1 MIFPETVQQTS
12 GIAIGQANRV
22 RRLQRATAASPR
34 MRSLGKSVVRC
45 VTPSHR
51 PVWLF
56 GFLSCLFAAVA
67 AAATPDSPDLL
78 ESDPVS
84 MGGPLLAYWSFD
96 DLSDAMIRDVSGLG
110 HSAMVGA
117 DEGQEGTVAVEVER
131 ALFGKALRLA
141 GSHRLQVSKTLTGES
156 LDQITLSV
164 WTLPT
169 DLRGYR
175 EIFRKEDGDHRILF
189 SFQNDGNILSLGLNI
204 NGYVECDARIDP
216 NQVLDGLWHHCAAT
230 FDGREMRVYFDG
242 HLVQSLERVG
252 AVATRADA
260 PAFIGSSSGR
270 SEFFQGRLDDLR
282 IYRRALPGEAI
293 GRLFTQGQAALE
305 RCRAEL
311 QRQVN
316 SLYLRQESMA
326 STLAACRKAVHSGS
340 EPVPSELLVILQSR
354 LHRDFPTTSED
365 FSTWIGRSLA
375 DFLSD
380 SDPKLTSRIADRF
393 VRLAAEYK
401 PLTEQQWARQTAV
414 QRQYWDQVARRERE
428 YLELTSRS
436 DLDPFG
442 AEWIEFI
449 TRLGSQIEWRP
460 VVFEAVA
467 PYMQPVTP
475 ETRDRTAAEADELL
489 QRDWLHQANGT
500 PTRERIASEIRWT
513 RELAQRIT
521 ADSRGRIT
529 FAESLSRLDELERS
543 LETSLSSERIEQRRH
558 DGEVRVPADGMV
570 SKEPGSSI
578 ETRDVADPEMYFA
591 VRRIKRHIM
600 LANPVVD
607 FDRVLLVDMPFP
619 AGSEWPHETR
629 HRLGYM
635 AIPGGRLLVLEGL
648 RPNGHLRQ
656 LAPRSPL
663 HGSFWRP
670 DLSFD
675 GQKVL
680 FCFKPHNE
688 KSFHLYEVNI
698 DGTEW
703 VQLTDGPFD
712 DLDPIYLPDEEHIV
726 FSTTRGHTYVRCMP
740 PTNAY
745 VLARCDRDGTNT
757 FLISRNNEPDYLPS
771 VMNDGR
777 ILYTRWEY
785 TDKPLWRAQSLWTV
799 NPDGTQA
806 STFWGNQSVWPDLL
820 KDARSIPGSQ
830 RVMFTGSAHHN
841 WFHGAVGIIDPQKGF
856 NFPHGLTKVTAD
868 LPWPESGNGPVD
880 PIESSAYHASGR
892 YEAYYSPFPLGE
904 RDFLV
909 SANRAGKFVLYLM
922 DTEGNRELIFEGEH
936 HVFHAQPVR
945 ARVKPPVIDDRVV
958 WPTRESRQHPQNGV
972 IFSSNVYEGAPAELR
987 GRAKYL
993 RVLNIDPKTY
1003 TYWYKRPYISTG
1015 PVVSAVQSD
1024 GVKRV
1029 LGTVPV
1035 EEDGSVNFYAPAG
1048 QALHFQLLDDQQR
1061 ALQTMRSFTGVM
1073 PGEYRGC
1080 LGCHETHS
1088 TAPPATSQ
1096 ALAIAREPSRITPP
1110 PWGVDTVSYSRYVQP
1125 VLDQYCGEC
1134 HQGTGEAKAVLD
1146 LTFRPDSSHQS
1157 EFAEPYLTLIGRP
1170 TWGQP
1175 YTQPAKPPPGW
1186 GIADTILVEAYSTV
1200 DDEAYRTPVPMT
1212 RLSYRSRLIELC
1224 CSGQH
1229 YDVRI
1234 DPVSRLRLIIWI
1246 DTMCPFRGE
1255 EEIRAESD
1263 PQFQGVD
1270 WLSLR
1275 PRIQTAPE
1283 IIRPGPVD

>member
-1 MIFPETVQQTS
+1 MLWHRESGDCSAVRSQRSAWCVGILFVWFVTV
-12 GIAIGQANRV
+12 
-22 RRLQRATAASPR
+22 
-34 MRSLGKSVVRC
+34 
-45 VTPSHR
+45 
-51 PVWLF
+51 
-56 GFLSCLFAAVA
+56 AVA
-67 AAATPDSPDLL
+67 VEPDVPDAPRP
-78 ESDPVS
+78 DPFS
-84 MGGPLLAYWSFD
+84 RDEALLAYWSFD
-96 DLSDAMIRDVSGLG
+96 DVLGASVRDLSGNGYDVIIGDEEGHAGTIAME
-110 HSAMVGA
+110 A
-117 DEGQEGTVAVEVER
+117 ER
-131 ALFGKALRLA
+131 SLFGKALFLA
-141 GSHRLQVSKTLTGES
+141 GSHRLQVSEAITAA
-156 LDQITLSV
+156 DVNQITFSV
-164 WTLPT
+164 WVLPT

-175 EIFRKEDGDHRILF
+175 EIFRKEDGDNRVLF
-189 SFQNDGNILSLGLNI
+189 SFQNDGHILSLGLNI
-204 NGYVECDARIDP
+204 DGYVECDARIDP

-230 FDGREMRVYFDG
+230 FDGREMCVYLDG
-242 HLVQSLERVG
+242 RLLHTLERAG
-252 AVATRADA
+252 RIATRVDA
-260 PAFIGSSSGR
+260 PAYIGSLSGQ
-270 SEFFQGRLDDLR
+270 SEFFQGKLDDLR
-282 IYRRALPGEAI
+282 IYRRAFPREAI
-293 GRLFTQGQAALE
+293 VQLYTQGHDALE
-305 RCRAEL
+305 RYRVEL
-311 QRQVN
+311 QRQLD
-316 SLYLRQESMA
+316 SLYIRRESMA
-326 STLAACRKAVHSGS
+326 ATIAACRKAIHRDN
-340 EPVPSELLVILQSR
+340 ERVPAELLALLQSR
-354 LHRDFPTTSED
+354 LHRDFPIASED
-365 FSTWIGRSLA
+365 FSTWIGTSLA
-375 DFLSD
+375 EFLSNP
-380 SDPKLTSRIADRF
+380 DPQLTRQIADRLM
-393 VRLAAEYK
+393 RLAAEYR
-401 PLTEQQWARQTAV
+401 PVTDQQWAQQSPI
-414 QRQYWDQVARRERE
+414 QRQVWHDVTRLERE
-428 YLELTSRS
+428 HTELASRS

-442 AEWIEFI
+442 VEWIDFVA
-449 TRLGSQIEWRP
+449 RAGAQIDWRP

-467 PYMQPVTP
+467 PYVDPVTP
-475 ETRDRTAAEADELL
+475 ETRDRTVEEAARLL
-489 QRDWLHQANGT
+489 QQDWLHQADGA
-500 PTRERIASEIRWT
+500 PTSERIAREIHWT
-513 RELAQRIT
+513 RELAQRI
-521 ADSRGRIT
+521 ASSSAGRIT
-529 FAESLSRLDELERS
+529 FEKLLVRLDELEQQLSTSDSSGAIQQRNPDDARS
-543 LETSLSSERIEQRRH
+543 SA
-558 DGEVRVPADGMV
+558 VPAA
-570 SKEPGSSI
+570 SQ
-578 ETRDVADPEMYFA
+578 ADLLAVNLQELYFA
-591 VRRIKRHIM
+591 VRRIKRAMM
-600 LANPVVD
+600 LANPVID
-607 FDRVLLVDMPFP
+607 FDQILLVDMPFP

-635 AIPGGRLLVLEGL
+635 AIPGGRLLILEGL
-648 RPNGHLRQ
+648 RPDGHLRQ

-688 KSFHLYEVNI
+688 KSFHLYEVNV

-712 DLDPIYLPDEEHIV
+712 DLDPIYLPDGEHIV

-745 VLARCDRDGTNT
+745 VLARCDRDGTNIY
-757 FLISRNNEPDYLPS
+757 LISRNNEPDYLPS

-841 WFHGAVGIIDPQKGF
+841 WFSGAVGVIDPQKGF
-856 NFPHGLTKVTAD
+856 DFPHGLTKVTAD

-880 PIESSAYHASGR
+880 PIESPTYHASGQ
-892 YEAYYSPFPLGE
+892 YEAYYSPYPLGE
-904 RDFLV
+904 QDFLV

-922 DTEGNRELIFEGEH
+922 DTEGNRELIFEGAH

-945 ARVKPPVIDDRVV
+945 ARVKPPVIDDRVA
-958 WPTRESRQHPQNGV
+958 WPTRESRQHPQDGV
-972 IFSSNVYEGAPAELR
+972 IFSSDVYQGAPAELR

-1096 ALAIAREPSRITPP
+1096 AMALAREPSRIAPS
-1110 PWGVDTVSYSRYVQP
+1110 PWGVDTVSYLRYVQP

-1134 HQGTGEAKAVLD
+1134 HQGAGEAKAVLD
-1146 LTFRPDSSHQS
+1146 LTFRPDPSHQS
-1157 EFAEPYLTLIGRP
+1157 QFAEPYLTLIGRP

-1175 YTQPAKPPPGW
+1175 YTQPANPPPGW

-1200 DDEAYRTPVPMT
+1200 DDEAYRTPTPMT

-1234 DPVSRLRLIIWI
+1234 DPISRLRLMIWI

-1255 EEIRAESD
+1255 EEIRTESD

-1270 WLSLR
+1270 WLSLK